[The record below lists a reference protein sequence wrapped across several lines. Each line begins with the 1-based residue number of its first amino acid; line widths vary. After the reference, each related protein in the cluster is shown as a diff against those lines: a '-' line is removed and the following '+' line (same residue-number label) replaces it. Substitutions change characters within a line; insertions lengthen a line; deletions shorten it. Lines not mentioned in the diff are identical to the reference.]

1 METRRHIRKRKE
13 PRGIWRKHYQP
24 DFDKKIMELFEENVI
39 NGNALQ
45 ACLKYLEGKGVELN
59 DFDVR
64 RYSSIGLY
72 EYYMFVDHC
81 DEYDP
86 EYPIIS
92 MYSHV
97 HMFAL
102 QDDKVTMYFNGFW
115 ITLKNFIMQDSFVYN
130 LLDIRKEL
138 GDKAIAYKK
147 TLFPELFNGDSDG
160 IRTDSNETKEVLDFF
175 ENTLSIDTTDHYVF
189 VGDEY
194 DFIDD
199 KDKVEHIFATRH
211 LLTRFIRLNFD
222 IESKTEDMQKY
233 VEASKG
239 NRLQESNGYYYKK
252 QIF

>member
-1 METRRHIRKRKE
+1 
-13 PRGIWRKHYQP
+13 
-24 DFDKKIMELFEENVI
+24 MELFEENVI

-45 ACLKYLEGKGVELN
+45 ACLKYLEGKCVKLN
-59 DFDVR
+59 DFDIR

-72 EYYMFVDHC
+72 EYYMIVDHC

-147 TLFPELFNGDSDG
+147 TLFPELFEEDNDG
-160 IRTDSNETKEVLDFF
+160 IRTDSNKAKEVLDFF
-175 ENTLSIDTTDHYVF
+175 EKTLSIDTTDHYVF

-194 DFIDD
+194 DFIDG